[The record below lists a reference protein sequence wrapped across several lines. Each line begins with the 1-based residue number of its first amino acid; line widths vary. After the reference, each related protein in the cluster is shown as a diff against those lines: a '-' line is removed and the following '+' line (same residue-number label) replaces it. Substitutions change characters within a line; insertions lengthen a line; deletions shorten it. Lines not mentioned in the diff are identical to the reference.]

1 MDEAP
6 ETPTAKPPSARRQNR
21 IAAMQFIYMCET
33 NPPDDLSNALRLFF
47 ENRDKERDFYSF
59 GEELAHGAWSM
70 HDQVDEV
77 IKQYARNW
85 AFNRIA
91 KVDLAILRLAIY
103 ELNHRLDIPPIVTI
117 NEAID
122 LAKEFSDPEARR
134 FVNGILDK
142 VKETLQRPLRS
153 AATK

>member
-1 MDEAP
+1 MS
-6 ETPTAKPPSARRQNR
+6 ETPNPPSAKPPSARRQNR
-21 IAAMQFIYMCET
+21 VAAMQFLYMCET
-33 NPPDDLSNALRLFF
+33 NQPDYLPSALRLFF
-47 ENRDKERDFYSF
+47 ENREKERDYYAF
-59 GEELAHGAWSM
+59 GEELAHGAWEK
-70 HDQVDEV
+70 HEDVDKV
-77 IKQYARNW
+77 IQQYAKNW
-85 AFNRIA
+85 SLNRIA

-103 ELNHRLDIPPIVTI
+103 ELNYRMDIPPIVSI

-142 VKETLQRPLRS
+142 VKETLQRPLRQ

>member
-1 MDEAP
+1 MS
-6 ETPTAKPPSARRQNR
+6 ETSDPPAAKPPSARRQNR
-21 IAAMQFIYMCET
+21 IAAMQFLYMCES
-33 NPPDDLSNALRLFF
+33 NRPDDLGAALRLFF
-47 ENRDKERDFYSF
+47 ENREKERDYYAFA
-59 GEELAHGAWSM
+59 EELAHGAWEKREV
-70 HDQVDEV
+70 VDSV
-77 IKQYARNW
+77 IREYAKNW
-85 AFNRIA
+85 AFHRIA

-103 ELNHRLDIPPIVTI
+103 ELTYRLDIPPIVTI

-142 VKETLQRPLRS
+142 VKGTLQRPLRQ

>member
-1 MDEAP
+1 MTEP
-6 ETPTAKPPSARRQNR
+6 TETPAAKPPSARRQNR
-21 IAAMQFIYMCET
+21 VAAMQFLYMCET
-33 NPPDDLSNALRLFF
+33 NRPDDTASALRLFF
-47 ENRDKERDFYSF
+47 ENREKERDYYSF
-59 GEELAHGAWSM
+59 AEELAHGAWEK
-70 HDQVDEV
+70 HEEVDQV
-77 IKQYARNW
+77 IQQYAKNW
-85 AFNRIA
+85 SFNRIA

-103 ELNHRLDIPPIVTI
+103 ELNYRLDIPPIVSI

-142 VKETLQRPLRS
+142 VKETLQRPLRQ